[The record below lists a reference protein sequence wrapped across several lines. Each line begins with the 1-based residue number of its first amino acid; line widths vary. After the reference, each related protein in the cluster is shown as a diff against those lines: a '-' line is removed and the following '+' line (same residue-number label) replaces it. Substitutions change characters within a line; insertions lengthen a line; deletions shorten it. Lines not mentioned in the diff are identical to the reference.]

1 MRRLRFRP
9 PLLRVLLLL
18 AVGCAGLCAA
28 SASSTPAAP
37 APDVSLTYT
46 IVPTDRLR
54 IAVFQEPDLSVI
66 ARVDAKG
73 LVNLPLTGEVPVAGL
88 TIAEA
93 QRRVEAAYRSGRY
106 LRSPQ
111 VTINVEEYAARTIS
125 VQGEVRN
132 PGQLTL
138 PIEAGMTILDAI
150 TRSGGFTDVARGNAV
165 SVTRPLPNGTTRV
178 FTVDVQSYIRGER
191 RARPDETLLLLLPGD
206 VVYVPQRII

>member
-1 MRRLRFRP
+1 MRRLRSRL

-18 AVGCAGLCAA
+18 AGGCAGLSAA
-28 SASSTPAAP
+28 RASSTPAAP

-46 IVPTDRLR
+46 IVATDRLR

-93 QRRVEAAYRSGRY
+93 QRRVEEAYRSGRY

-138 PIEAGMTILDAI
+138 PIESGMTILDAI